1 MSFTAQTY
9 IEEFVLRARA
19 AQRQIECIGQTEVDD
34 ICARLAR
41 AGTTDA
47 FARKIAEFAVEE
59 SQMGEVNSKFAKM
72 KVKVQGVYAQLKDAK
87 TVGIIERDYQKG
99 LVKIAKPAGVIG
111 ALIPVTNC
119 EATPFCKA
127 ISAVKTRNAIILAP
141 HPKAAKTGKM
151 AADRMRAVLKRHGWP
166 VDLVQC
172 LEEISVEISGQLMAQ
187 SDLILAT
194 GGTPMV
200 KAAYSSGRPALG
212 VGAGNAVTVID
223 TTADTDAAAHHIMRS
238 NTFDYATSCSTEN
251 ACLVPES
258 MAAQMKASFEKA
270 GAYLVPNEEKPRF
283 QNAIWPDGVHLNR
296 EIVAQSPQRIAEIA
310 GIRLPEDRTF
320 FVVEESGEKSG
331 IGEGFPFSGE
341 KLSSI
346 LAMYTYG
353 DFDQAVDMVNR
364 ITSFSGPGHSC
375 GIHTADPE
383 KAITLGSAVKI
394 SRVIVNQPQC
404 LANSGAWTNGMPM
417 SLTLGC
423 GTWGGNSVSENVT
436 YKHLMNTTWISW
448 PIPSTEPSLEELF
461 SEEVLNEQ
469 WD

>member
-1 MSFTAQTY
+1 MSVDAKAY
-9 IEEFVLRARA
+9 IEELIARARA
-19 AQRQIECIGQTEVDD
+19 AQRRIEFSSQTEIDD
-34 ICARLAR
+34 ICARLTR

-47 FARKIAEFAVEE
+47 FSRKIAEFAVQE
-59 SQMGEVNSKFAKM
+59 SQMGEVNSKIAKM
-72 KVKVQGVYAQLKDAK
+72 KAKVQGVYSQIKNAK
-87 TVGIIERDYQKG
+87 TVGIIERSDEKG
-99 LVKIAKPAGVIG
+99 LVKIAKPVGVIG

-127 ISAVKTRNAIILAP
+127 VSAVKTRNAVILAP

-151 AADRMRAVLKRHGWP
+151 AADRMRTVLERHGLP

-194 GGTPMV
+194 GGAPMV

-212 VGAGNAVTVID
+212 VGAGNAVTIID
-223 TTADTDAAAHHIMRS
+223 TTADTDAAADHIMRS

-251 ACLVPES
+251 SCLVPET
-258 MAAQMKASFEKA
+258 MAAQMKTSFEKA
-270 GAYLVPNEEKPRF
+270 GAYLVSSEEKPIL
-283 QNAIWPDGVHLNR
+283 QKALWPDGVHLNR
-296 EIVAQSPQRIAEIA
+296 QIVAQSPRRIAEIA
-310 GIRLPEDRTF
+310 GISLPQDRTF
-320 FVVEESGEKSG
+320 FVVEESG

-341 KLSSI
+341 KLSSV

-353 DFDQAVDMVNR
+353 DFDEAVDMVNR
-364 ITSFSGPGHSC
+364 ITTFSGPGHSC
-375 GIHTADPE
+375 GIHTSDPE
-383 KAITLGSAVKI
+383 KALKLGSAVKV
-394 SRVIVNQPQC
+394 SRVMVNQPQC

-448 PIPSTEPSLEELF
+448 PIPSVEPSPQELF
-461 SEEVLNEQ
+461 SPEVLSEQ

>member
-1 MSFTAQTY
+1 MNLSAQEY
-9 IEEFVLRARA
+9 IKTIILKARA
-19 AQRQIECIGQTEVDD
+19 AQRQIEFCGQVEIDD
-34 ICARLAR
+34 ICARLTR
-41 AGTTDA
+41 AGTTDT

-72 KVKVQGVYAQLKDAK
+72 MVKVKGVYAQLKDAK
-87 TVGIIERDYQKG
+87 TVGIIERDDEKG
-99 LVKIAKPAGVIG
+99 LVKIAKPVGVIG

-151 AADRMRAVLKRHGWP
+151 AAERMRTVLKRHGWP

-172 LEEISVEISGQLMAQ
+172 LEEISVEISGTLMAQ

-223 TTADTDAAAHHIMRS
+223 TTANTDAAAHHIMRS

-258 MAAQMKASFEKA
+258 MAVQMKTSFEKA
-270 GAYLVPNEEKPRF
+270 GAYLVPTAEKPKL
-283 QNAIWPDGVHLNR
+283 QKAIWPDGVHLNR
-296 EIVAQSPQRIAEIA
+296 EIVAQSPRRIAEIA
-310 GIRLPEDRTF
+310 GIQLLEDQTF
-320 FVVEESGEKSG
+320 FVVEESG
-331 IGEGFPFSGE
+331 IGEGYPFSGE
-341 KLSSI
+341 KLSSV
-346 LAMYTYG
+346 LAMYTYRN
-353 DFDQAVDMVNR
+353 FDEAVDMVNR
-364 ITSFSGPGHSC
+364 ITTFSGPGHSC

-383 KAITLGSAVKI
+383 KAVKLGSAVKV

-423 GTWGGNSVSENVT
+423 GTWGGNSISENVT

-448 PIPSTEPSLEELF
+448 PVPSTEPRLEDLF
-461 SEEVLNEQ
+461 SEDVLNEQ